1 MAKFSPSRGHQT
13 LTIPEDWQ
21 ILGTADDAPEF
32 WHLPR
37 SVWQPIQN
45 RVTGSGVIVAVI
57 DTGAT
62 PHVLQGRGIL
72 YSSHPHRQA
81 DDDRNGHG
89 THVAG
94 LVCSDPR
101 ISPATATELVIFNP
115 LNERGEGDSDEIAKA
130 IEEAV
135 RFCDADIINLSLGGA
150 YSQSVETAVQEA
162 AAQGVLVVAAAGND
176 GYRVGRN
183 TLGHPGSSSAVIC
196 VGAHD
201 RQGRVSEFSSAG
213 KEIDVACPGSE
224 IVSLSN
230 DGRGL
235 TTMSG
240 TSMAAP
246 LFTSAACLVLELLRR
261 SGGRQAKQLRWWQ
274 DFLAANSQDIG
285 TPGHDVRSGHGIPMW
300 SKIVEVLSNEDYRW
314 A

>member
-1 MAKFSPSRGHQT
+1 MAKFSPSQNHRT

-21 ILGTADDAPEF
+21 VLGVAQDAPEF

-37 SVWQPIQN
+37 SVWQPIQS

-62 PHVLQGRGIL
+62 RHVLQWQTTYL
-72 YSSHPHRQA
+72 SLPKSDSS
-81 DDDRNGHG
+81 DDRNGHG

-101 ISPATATELVIFNP
+101 ISPATEAELVIANA
-115 LNERGEGDSDEIAKA
+115 LNERGEGDSEQIAKS
-130 IEEAV
+130 IEEV
-135 RFCDADIINLSLGGA
+135 VKYCDADIINLSLGGP
-150 YSQSVETAVQEA
+150 YSQSIETAVQEA
-162 AAQGVLVVAAAGND
+162 AAKGVLVVAAAGND

-201 RQGRVSEFSSAG
+201 RRGQVSEFSSAG

-246 LFTSAACLVLELLRR
+246 LFASAACLVLELLRR
-261 SGGRQAKQLRWWQ
+261 SGGKQAKQLRWWQ
-274 DFLAANSQDIG
+274 DFLAKNSQDIS

-300 SKIVEVLSNEDYRW
+300 SRIVEVLSNEDYRW